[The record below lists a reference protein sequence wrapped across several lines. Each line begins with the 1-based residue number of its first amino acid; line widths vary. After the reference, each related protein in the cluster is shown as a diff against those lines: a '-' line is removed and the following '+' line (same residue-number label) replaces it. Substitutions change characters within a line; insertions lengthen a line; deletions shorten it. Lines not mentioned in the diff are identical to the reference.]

1 MIASK
6 GWTDKPFYHP
16 DAAPGRITFDA
27 EASRHAEILITACG
41 LDPKKAT
48 FADMESLSVHVEC
61 LACKGK
67 KRLAMGW
74 RAALLHS
81 LNEHG
86 ARLRNGEQI
95 SSRWSVVKN
104 ANDLKRIMAEELRP
118 PLWQKTTRIGLR
130 CTLPNCNAHMICLKG
145 QRDAFDWHSA
155 VAHKNLSR
163 ASDTSMVS
171 HYLAPVQF

>member
-16 DAAPGRITFDA
+16 DAAPGKITFDA
-27 EASRHAEILITACG
+27 EASRHAEILVTACG
-41 LDPKKAT
+41 LDPNKAT
-48 FADMESLSVHVEC
+48 FANMESLSIHVEC

-81 LNEHG
+81 LDKHG

-104 ANDLKRIMAEELRP
+104 ASDLKRIMAEELRP
-118 PLWQKTTRIGLR
+118 HWWQETRTGLR
-130 CTLPNCNAHMICLKG
+130 CTLPNCNARTICPKG
-145 QRDAFDWHSA
+145 ERDAFAWHSA

-171 HYLAPVQF
+171 YYPAPVQF